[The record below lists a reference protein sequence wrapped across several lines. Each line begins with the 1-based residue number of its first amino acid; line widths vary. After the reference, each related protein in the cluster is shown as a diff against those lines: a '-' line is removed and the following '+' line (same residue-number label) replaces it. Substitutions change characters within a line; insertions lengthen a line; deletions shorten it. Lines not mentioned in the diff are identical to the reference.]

1 MLHGGLIFRQLIIVC
16 GVGKGWGENGDE
28 GGYQEVTFI
37 KCLDML
43 CVKNARIL
51 HTLLTK
57 KKFLWTFNFQT
68 HSSDK
73 FWTKNSDTFMKHS

>member
-1 MLHGGLIFRQLIIVC
+1 MLYGGLIFRQLIIVC

-57 KKFLWTFNFQT
+57 KNFCGHLIFRHTVRTNSGQKIQT
-68 HSSDK
+68 LS
-73 FWTKNSDTFMKHS
+73 